1 MNAFDTFTVSEVN
14 LRLGSTAI
22 HRRPGV
28 VSRVTPVL
36 LAQPYRGFAAGT
48 LLGRVQTRTQGK
60 LPQASATF
68 SESSGAVH
76 GHDYP
81 WLVRMFKEGPCGDRQ
96 ARLNRIRPGRQYS
109 VTRMFGFLAHDPCV
123 YEEDDELTV
132 QQGGD
137 SITTLVSKKE
147 GGKRYSVSWP
157 RAAFESCVDTF
168 ALREIS

>member
-1 MNAFDTFTVSEVN
+1 MFTVCEVS
-14 LRLGSTAI
+14 LRLGTSAI

-28 VSRVTPVL
+28 VCRVTPIV

-60 LPQASATF
+60 LPPAAATF
-68 SESSGAVH
+68 SESSGAVL

-81 WLVRMFKEGPCGDRQ
+81 WLVRVFKEGPCGERQ
-96 ARLNRIRPGRQYS
+96 ARLDRIRPERQYR

-123 YEEDDELTV
+123 YEEGDELTV
-132 QQGGD
+132 QQVGD
-137 SITTLVSKKE
+137 AISTLVSKKAI
-147 GGKRYSVSWP
+147 KRYSVSWP
-157 RAAFESCVDTF
+157 RAALESCVDTF

>member
-1 MNAFDTFTVSEVN
+1 MNAFDTFTVSEVS
-14 LRLGSTAI
+14 LRLGPTAI

-48 LLGRVQTRTQGK
+48 PLGRVQTRTHGK
-60 LPQASATF
+60 LPQTAATF
-68 SESSGAVH
+68 SESSGAVL

-81 WLVRMFKEGPCGDRQ
+81 WLVRMFREGPCGDRQ
-96 ARLNRIRPGRQYS
+96 ARLNRIRPGRQYRVS
-109 VTRMFGFLAHDPCV
+109 RMFGFLAHDPCV
-123 YEEDDELTV
+123 YEEGDELTV

-137 SITTLVSKKE
+137 SITTLVSKK

>member
-1 MNAFDTFTVSEVN
+1 MKALDMFTVSEVS
-14 LRLGSTAI
+14 LSLGPTSI

-36 LAQPYRGFAAGT
+36 LALPYRGFAAGT
-48 LLGRVQTRTQGK
+48 LLGHVQTRTHGK
-60 LPQASATF
+60 LPQTASTF
-68 SESSGAVH
+68 SESSGAVL
-76 GHDYP
+76 GHDYQ
-81 WLVRMFKEGPCGDRQ
+81 WLVRMFKEGPCGERQ
-96 ARLNRIRPGRQYS
+96 ARLDRIRPQRQYR
-109 VTRMFGFLAHDPCV
+109 VTRMFGFLGHDPCI

-132 QQGGD
+132 RQSGD
-137 SITTLVSKKE
+137 SITTLVSKK

>member
-1 MNAFDTFTVSEVN
+1 MKALDMITVSEVS
-14 LRLGSTAI
+14 LRLGPTAI

-28 VSRVTPVL
+28 VTRVTPVL

-48 LLGRVQTRTQGK
+48 PLGRVQTRTHGK
-60 LPQASATF
+60 LPQTAATF
-68 SESSGAVH
+68 SESSGAVL

-81 WLVRMFKEGPCGDRQ
+81 WLVRMFREGPCGDRQ
-96 ARLNRIRPGRQYS
+96 ARLNRIRPGRQYRVS
-109 VTRMFGFLAHDPCV
+109 RMFGFLAHDPCV
-123 YEEDDELTV
+123 YEEGDELTV

-137 SITTLVSKKE
+137 SITTLVSKK